1 MLVFIKN
8 FVIIYGIEAPYKYQK
23 HLIQIFSL
31 IKRVNFISFMET
43 NRIDI
48 ADNFFGMIK
57 NLSTDVK
64 LELISK
70 ITDSLKGTRKEFKD
84 DSWKELFGAWQSDQS
99 AEEIIEDL
107 RSSRY
112 TNRQI
117 EDL

>member
-1 MLVFIKN
+1 
-8 FVIIYGIEAPYKYQK
+8 
-23 HLIQIFSL
+23 
-31 IKRVNFISFMET
+31 MEP

-57 NLSTDVK
+57 NLSADVK

-70 ITDSLKGTRKEFKD
+70 ISNSLKGAKKETKD
-84 DSWKELFGAWQSDQS
+84 DSWKELFGAWHSNES
-99 AEEIIEDL
+99 EEEMIEVIRAS
-107 RSSRY
+107 RS

>member
-1 MLVFIKN
+1 MK
-8 FVIIYGIEAPYKYQK
+8 
-23 HLIQIFSL
+23 
-31 IKRVNFISFMET
+31 T

-57 NLSTDVK
+57 NLSADVK

-70 ITDSLKGTRKEFKD
+70 ISDSLKGTKKEAKD
-84 DSWKELFGAWQSDQS
+84 DSWKELFGAWQSDES
-99 AEEIIEDL
+99 AEEMIESI
-107 RSSRY
+107 RASRH

>member
-1 MLVFIKN
+1 
-8 FVIIYGIEAPYKYQK
+8 
-23 HLIQIFSL
+23 
-31 IKRVNFISFMET
+31 MET

-48 ADNFFGMIK
+48 AENIFRMVK
-57 NLSTDVK
+57 NLSADVK

-70 ITDSLKGTRKEFKD
+70 ITVSLKETKKEAKD
-84 DSWKELFGAWQSDQS
+84 DSWKKLFGAWESEES
-99 AEEIIEDL
+99 AEEIIEEI